1 MIYLALINRHI
12 NAVETCVC
20 SREHFHVFIT
30 VNSELTNIT
39 VITLEK
45 KIKKIDKSFR
55 SISFDRRI
63 C

>member
-39 VITLEK
+39 VITLEEKNK
-45 KIKKIDKSFR
+45 KNRQKF
-55 SISFDRRI
+55 
-63 C
+63 